1 MHGRIA
7 GDVLALFQINLEGIR
22 EDLEMTVRLLQE
34 SYETAVATVQDF
46 LRVGSSRGP
55 LRVSP
60 GADRFVEVR
69 WVRNL
74 DQGPMTIRPGPEMVM
89 GPLFRLAA
97 SLPQKAKVCFA
108 VGRGCR
114 EATF

>member
-1 MHGRIA
+1 
-7 GDVLALFQINLEGIR
+7 
-22 EDLEMTVRLLQE
+22 
-34 SYETAVATVQDF
+34 
-46 LRVGSSRGP
+46 
-55 LRVSP
+55 
-60 GADRFVEVR
+60 
-69 WVRNL
+69 
-74 DQGPMTIRPGPEMVM
+74 MTIRPSPEMVM